1 MGRNDAILISTATT
15 SDFSLLIISNLCE
28 TNNRFI
34 NINMFP
40 PSTATLFGVTPHSII
55 RKLIADNAIL
65 FIMMVKIESP
75 NNNNKLNLLLEVLLV
90 SATENNINDDKKINE
105 CNKLIQT
112 CETILDRTHKNIELI
127 NDKLQCSCCHKFIK
141 DTIDVTP
148 EYSMNITYCE
158 LCDLTL

>member
-1 MGRNDAILISTATT
+1 MSNVKFWEQIKNKNIRIIFNLEDIIQICKKRIEFASENKMNDQ
-15 SDFSLLIISNLCE
+15 
-28 TNNRFI
+28 R
-34 NINMFP
+34 M
-40 PSTATLFGVTPHSII
+40 
-55 RKLIADNAIL
+55 
-65 FIMMVKIESP
+65 
-75 NNNNKLNLLLEVLLV
+75 
-90 SATENNINDDKKINE
+90 NDQRMND